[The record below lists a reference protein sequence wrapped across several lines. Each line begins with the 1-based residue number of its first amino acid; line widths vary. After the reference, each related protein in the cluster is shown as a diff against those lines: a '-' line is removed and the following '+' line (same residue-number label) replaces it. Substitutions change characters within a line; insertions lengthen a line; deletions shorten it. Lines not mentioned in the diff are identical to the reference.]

1 MYHFSPLMTRSEG
14 GCLPD
19 RNEPP
24 IFRVGKF
31 ASLRKEEKR
40 LLVAGCAYGDVKYC
54 VRNRSYDTHDMI
66 LIAEDALIKV
76 SASLV
81 LIANY
86 GISGPRRTSH
96 VFHVR
101 SINVFQCK
109 GLVRDGLPRA
119 SFLLPQQSSEPN
131 PDLASVFVQTNSLT
145 WEWHERTVNQ
155 QSSLADVTK
164 EIAIKPTPTIERS
177 IPVLHTVNTTNEP

>member
-1 MYHFSPLMTRSEG
+1 MYHFSPLMTCSEG

-19 RNEPP
+19 RDQPP
-24 IFRVGKF
+24 IFRIGKF
-31 ASLRKEEKR
+31 AILRKEEKR
-40 LLVAGCAYGDVKYC
+40 LLITHCAYGDAKYC

-96 VFHVR
+96 VFHVK

-109 GLVRDGLPRA
+109 GLVRRGLPRA
-119 SFLLPQQSSEPN
+119 CFLLSQQNSKPDPN
-131 PDLASVFVQTNSLT
+131 LASVFVQTNSLT
-145 WEWHERTVNQ
+145 WEWHERTVDQ
-155 QSSLADVTK
+155 QSSLADVIK
-164 EIAIKPTPTIERS
+164 EKATKPTPIIERS
-177 IPVLHTVNTTNEP
+177 IPVLHTVNTTNLP

>member
-1 MYHFSPLMTRSEG
+1 M
-14 GCLPD
+14 PD

-40 LLVAGCAYGDVKYC
+40 LLVADCAYGDVKYC

-86 GISGPRRTSH
+86 GISGPVSYTH
-96 VFHVR
+96 
-101 SINVFQCK
+101 
-109 GLVRDGLPRA
+109 LTLP
-119 SFLLPQQSSEPN
+119 
-131 PDLASVFVQTNSLT
+131 
-145 WEWHERTVNQ
+145 
-155 QSSLADVTK
+155 TK
-164 EIAIKPTPTIERS
+164 RI
-177 IPVLHTVNTTNEP
+177 V